1 MNAASFEA
9 VHVSKYAVG
18 CFRLTADIR
27 WLHPVR
33 RRMREADL
41 REHRL
46 KTGTRHTRPVDWS
59 HIAVATPIPERDHF
73 VAADMA
79 EELFNR

>member
-1 MNAASFEA
+1 
-9 VHVSKYAVG
+9 
-18 CFRLTADIR
+18 
-27 WLHPVR
+27 
-33 RRMREADL
+33 MREADL

-59 HIAVATPIPERDHF
+59 HIAVATRIPERDHF

-79 EELFNR
+79 EELFIR